1 MSVFSTTWVD
11 GKINNINELIK
22 LNPNRQYAYILDTN
36 FIIYA
41 RSYVEDKKKFK
52 EENLKIY
59 DEFIQAVEYLR
70 KQDLIFYQFGCEESS
85 RDKLQ
90 GKLNIDKYKYTVKCL
105 NIVLKKDFS
114 DTIITDNF
122 AYKSIENSKV
132 NVIRTNKMFGIKL
145 MIAYAS
151 LMKAFIIKKF
161 DDNLSKEEKIYKYAN
176 FLDKE
181 LNIMSPIEITF
192 AFHYFGNKSS
202 ILKKVRKSNDINQI
216 MDKIYAA
223 AIDLTLPTVS
233 AQLSDYSGYNIV
245 PIFITFDKGIK
256 LIFDSL
262 IVIGVGIWDE
272 KIIPKYDFKVFYD
285 SGWKDDDI
293 IRISNKL
300 KEITE
305 NREKE
310 FNNGIRKVSSEI
322 HFLNMC
328 KKMEEELKNKIK
340 YIN

>member
-310 FNNGIRKVSSEI
+310 FNNGIRKVS
-322 HFLNMC
+322 
-328 KKMEEELKNKIK
+328 
-340 YIN
+340 